1 MNEDNKEAIVWACES
16 EGAIA
21 LFEGEIPSEDCQETA
36 KCSWCHLKWETRRSC
51 RANSLVPSDGPN
63 STWGFETRCDKGAEG
78 DKCKFCLMGQ
88 QEWEEYASEKMK
100 QLEAEVKGATNA
112 YLLDGIAKLNE
123 MKCRGLD
130 SHNMSIDL
138 CIAAFTDIFNMGA
151 DEQNWVMRA
160 THHVDID
167 VPYPNPRSI
176 PPTASMTSI
185 WAYEDEDKYGP
196 PGMKKICIEFR
207 GKESGI
213 KYRIAIKYFHERAT
227 KLAGRI
233 DDLVQA
239 NSLYPASD
247 AILRGFVVASDFL
260 DFQVSREDTD
270 GGWDYLCIDPSGDFG
285 VWPGDDVATLIMCL
299 FDDLKTALDPA
310 MYTLRHGLDDASKN
324 AFLNGNSK
332 ASIHRLMAYDA
343 AYESIIEATKQM
355 PTEDVHSL
363 VSKLKQ
369 NFSDPDFA
377 KEARPGFDEAML
389 QEGALEG
396 EWHE

>member
-1 MNEDNKEAIVWACES
+1 
-16 EGAIA
+16 
-21 LFEGEIPSEDCQETA
+21 
-36 KCSWCHLKWETRRSC
+36 
-51 RANSLVPSDGPN
+51 
-63 STWGFETRCDKGAEG
+63 
-78 DKCKFCLMGQ
+78 MGQ
-88 QEWEEYASEKMK
+88 QEWEEYAAEKME

-112 YLLDGIAKLNE
+112 YLVDGIAKLNE

-130 SHNMSIDL
+130 SHNKSIDL
-138 CIAAFTDIFNMGA
+138 CIAAFTDIFNLGA
-151 DEQNWVMRA
+151 DDQNWVMRES
-160 THHVDID
+160 HHVDID
-167 VPYPNPRSI
+167 VPYTIPRSI
-176 PPTASMTSI
+176 PPSASMTSI

-196 PGMKKICIEFR
+196 RGMKKICIEFR

-213 KYRIAIKYFHERAT
+213 KYRIDIKYFHERAT

-260 DFQVSREDTD
+260 DFQVNREDKD

-299 FDDLKTALDPA
+299 YDDLKTALDPA
-310 MYTLRHGLDDASKN
+310 MYTLRHGLDDASKI

-332 ASIHRLMAYDA
+332 VSIHRLMAYDA
-343 AYESIIEATKQM
+343 AYESIINATKTM

-369 NFSDPDFA
+369 NFSDPEFANEAQPDFY
-377 KEARPGFDEAML
+377 EAML

-396 EWHE
+396 GLFE